1 MIIIGWLGC
10 WATRDEVV
18 TQKPHKRKKT
28 IFIPLQ
34 HYELPIIR
42 KKNGSFVFRDTKR
55 LISQY
60 FVPKPKKHKEKT
72 LQKRWPNKLLVKH
85 CRVNGVST
93 ANFIPSMKNWKI
105 QFPRIPKIQK
115 SKNSEIQYS
124 RNLNIQ
130 KSRNSKYKN
139 LEI

>member
-1 MIIIGWLGC
+1 MISYLKLSIEKFDLNSWIFDATGQSISTFYSMIIIGWLGC

-18 TQKPHKRKKT
+18 TQKPHKRKKDNFHSSPNT
-28 IFIPLQ
+28 I
-34 HYELPIIR
+34 PIIR

-60 FVPKPKKHKEKT
+60 FVPKPKKNKEKT

-93 ANFIPSMKNWKI
+93 ANFIPSFLK
-105 QFPRIPKIQK
+105 
-115 SKNSEIQYS
+115 
-124 RNLNIQ
+124 
-130 KSRNSKYKN
+130 
-139 LEI
+139 